1 MVLWHPSW
9 LPTLLCSHSD
19 PYMRLVIK
27 DACKQA
33 RLLLPDIQ
41 SEPCHGAVPAFCLT
55 CLKVGSW
62 LGFCQFLYNLES
74 QCCLIPDPRANL
86 VCICLQPGSHACLCP
101 LTPGTPCPP
110 MLWVGSSPALE
121 GHLPIPSTL
130 VTIFWGPPKFMNP
143 RFIPRDVHSPSTIHW
158 FSEAFQVIVHQKI
171 SWWGNHK
178 VLEDKFWVIVK

>member
-41 SEPCHGAVPAFCLT
+41 SEPCYGAVPAFCLT

-101 LTPGTPCPP
+101 LTPGTPGSQALAHLCSELGLPQPWKATCPSQAP
-110 MLWVGSSPALE
+110 LSPSSEALLNLWIPDSSP
-121 GHLPIPSTL
+121 GMSTHHQL
-130 VTIFWGPPKFMNP
+130 YTGFQRHFKSLFTRKYLG
-143 RFIPRDVHSPSTIHW
+143 
-158 FSEAFQVIVHQKI
+158 EAII
-171 SWWGNHK
+171 RS
-178 VLEDKFWVIVK
+178 